1 MIDNILEKPKYLIEK
16 VKNNIIPILFVLFT
30 IFLVVFSNENLTAA
44 RKGLMLWAN
53 SVVPSLFPFF
63 IATELL
69 SYTNVIYYL
78 EKILTPIMKP
88 LFNVSGS
95 GAYALI
101 MGIISGYP
109 TGAKIVA
116 NFREKNICSKE
127 ECERLLSFTNN
138 SGPLFIIGTV
148 GVSMFY
154 NVEIGILLFITH
166 LLASLTVG
174 IVFRFWKASKNDSN
188 DSKSKS
194 GYKEYLNKSKINTQS
209 LTSPTFSNLGEI
221 ISKSITSAI
230 STMLMI
236 GGFIVLFSVIISMLN
251 NSKIL
256 EYLSLF
262 INPIFR
268 VLKIDNKIFSFGLL
282 SGIIELTNGLGI
294 ITSIAYKNISV
305 NIIFCAFLLGFG
317 GISVLLQVLGIIS
330 KTDISIK
337 PYIIGKFLQGIFA
350 SIYTY
355 IFIEFFPLFNLNL

>member
-1 MIDNILEKPKYLIEK
+1 MIESVLEYPKFIFEKIKKNI
-16 VKNNIIPILFVLFT
+16 VPILFILFT
-30 IFLVVFSNENLTAA
+30 VFLVVFSNKNLVAA

-78 EKILTPIMKP
+78 EKIFTPIMKP

-148 GVSMFY
+148 GISMFY

-194 GYKEYLNKSKINTQS
+194 GYKEYLNKSKINTQN
-209 LTSPTFSNLGEI
+209 LTTPTFSNLGEI
-221 ISKSITSAI
+221 ISKSISSATSTI
-230 STMLMI
+230 VLI
-236 GGFIVLFSVIISMLN
+236 GGFIVLFSVIISILN
-251 NSKIL
+251 SSKFL
-256 EYLSLF
+256 DYLSLF
-262 INPIFR
+262 IKPIFR
-268 VLKIDNKIFSFGLL
+268 VFRIDDKMFSYGTL
-282 SGIIELTNGLGI
+282 SGIVELTNGLGI
-294 ITSIAYKNISV
+294 ITSIAYKKISV
-305 NIIFCAFLLGFG
+305 NIIISAFLLGFG

-337 PYIIGKFLQGIFA
+337 PYIIGKIMQGIFA
-350 SIYTY
+350 SVYTY